1 MVGNTASPEPRNLQT
16 LSWPARISL
25 GLLALAAAGL
35 SLLLWPQWRN
45 NPDLSHGL
53 FAPVV
58 ALILFAE
65 ARRAGPFRYLPASRG
80 LTVGLAACLAAGVF
94 AVAIGG
100 LYAAALGWSHG
111 MVGFVFAGALA
122 LFLLAGLLVF
132 ARDDL
137 RLIPCNWAA
146 LLGAGLWLASAPI
159 PPGTYGRITL
169 TLQLWVTGNV
179 LRALH
184 LIGIAAVQHGNIIEL
199 ARTTVGVEEACSGV
213 RSLISCIYA
222 ALFFSGFL
230 VRRPWARAVVVAL
243 AAPLALG
250 MNFIRSLALTLL
262 ANDGIDI
269 GGAWHDATGY
279 ALLGITAV
287 LLGGLALWL
296 SRHDPEPV
304 ARAPAGGAGAR
315 RPALLLAGGL
325 GLTATLLGFFVYYSI
340 RAPREDHAAPDV
352 AALLPASFAGW
363 QVSTA
368 TDLNRFADTLRTDR
382 FVQRTYQRRDAAGRV
397 IDLTVYIAYW
407 LPGQASVSQV
417 ATHTPDA
424 CWPGGGW
431 DPVPV
436 AQTRVWIAAANHELA
451 AAEYRQFKN
460 PVYLQNVWYWH
471 LYDRQPIPYL
481 DPLSPKNLLEIALR
495 YGFRRAGDQMFI
507 RISSSRP
514 WDEIAREPLLREI
527 VDRLHPLG
535 LGPPP
540 AGPEAR

>member
-1 MVGNTASPEPRNLQT
+1 VRS
-16 LSWPARISL
+16 SL
-25 GLLALAAAGL
+25 GLLALAVAGL
-35 SLLLWPQWRN
+35 SVLLWPQWRG

-65 ARRAGPFRYLPASRG
+65 ARRAGPFRYLTPSRG
-80 LTVGLAACLAAGVF
+80 LNAALAACLVAALL
-94 AVAIGG
+94 AVGAGG

-111 MVGFVFAGALA
+111 MVGFVFATALA
-122 LFLLAGLLVF
+122 LFLLAGLLAF
-132 ARDDL
+132 ARADL
-137 RLIPCNWAA
+137 RLIPFNWAA

-159 PPGTYGRITL
+159 PPGTYSRITL
-169 TLQLWVTGNV
+169 ALQLWVSGNV
-179 LRALH
+179 LQALH
-184 LIGIAAVQHGNIIEL
+184 LLGIAATQHGNIIEL

-230 VRRPWARAVVVAL
+230 VRRPWARALIIVL

-250 MNFIRSLALTLL
+250 MNFIRSLTLTLL
-262 ANDGIDI
+262 ANDGVDI
-269 GGAWHDATGY
+269 SGTWHDATGY
-279 ALLGITAV
+279 GILGVTAV
-287 LLGGLALWL
+287 ILGGLALWL
-296 SRHDPEPV
+296 SRGEVEPV
-304 ARAPAGGAGAR
+304 APAPAATAGPP
-315 RPALLLAGGL
+315 RPALMLSAGL
-325 GLTATLLGFFVYYSI
+325 GFATVLLGVFLYFSV

-352 AALLPASFAGW
+352 ETLLPASFAGW

-368 TDLNRFADTLRTDR
+368 ADLHRFADTLRTDR
-382 FVQRTYQRRDAAGRV
+382 FVQRTYARRDPGRPP

-431 DPVPV
+431 LPVPV
-436 AQTRVWIAAANHELA
+436 AETKVRIAAANQELA
-451 AAEYRQFKN
+451 AAEYRQFRSQA
-460 PVYLQNVWYWH
+460 YLQNVWYWH

-495 YGFRRAGDQMFI
+495 YGFRRAGDQMFV

-514 WDEIAREPLLREI
+514 WDEIAREPLLTEI
-527 VDRLHPLG
+527 AARLRPLG
-535 LGPPP
+535 LAPAPP
-540 AGPEAR
+540 AAR